1 MRFACNSA
9 VMRTPCR
16 SKNAKKLGHKRILGM
31 IEYNATRNKDS
42 QLILTVS
49 KELDS
54 KMRLLV
60 LDLGYP

>member
-1 MRFACNSA
+1 MKA
-9 VMRTPCR
+9 PCR
-16 SKNAKKLGHKRILGM
+16 PKDAKELGHKRILSM

-49 KELDS
+49 NELDS